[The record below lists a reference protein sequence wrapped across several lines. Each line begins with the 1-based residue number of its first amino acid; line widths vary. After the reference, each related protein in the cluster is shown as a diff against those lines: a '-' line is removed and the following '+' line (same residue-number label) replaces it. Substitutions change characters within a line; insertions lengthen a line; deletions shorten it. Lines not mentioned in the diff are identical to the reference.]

1 MERLRLKKRPHSLDF
16 QLVLLMALWLHRI
29 LLRRSVKDLPRAVD
43 VNVASV
49 VAAAGITVAVAE
61 MAMEVA
67 AKLTEQLQLEWEQ
80 H

>member
-1 MERLRLKKRPHSLDF
+1 M
-16 QLVLLMALWLHRI
+16 
-29 LLRRSVKDLPRAVD
+29 KDLPRAVD